1 MENYYSTRA
10 RFAIEIKREKDP
22 TKGSRFVLVINH
34 RRKERRKEGRKKER
48 SRRKYNHPTIFFSIV
63 AV

>member
-34 RRKERRKEGRKKER
+34 RKEGKKERRKEER